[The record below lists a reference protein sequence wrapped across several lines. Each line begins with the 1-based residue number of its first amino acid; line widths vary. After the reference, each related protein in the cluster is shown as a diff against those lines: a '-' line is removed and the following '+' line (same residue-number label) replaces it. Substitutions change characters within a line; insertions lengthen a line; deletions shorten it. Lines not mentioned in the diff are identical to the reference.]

1 MYARVL
7 TMCGMNARR
16 PVFSVNAHGVHSDMR
31 VVLDTGARFIIA
43 SIQRRHSDMRVE
55 LGSALGSALDSALGL
70 GG

>member
-1 MYARVL
+1 M
-7 TMCGMNARR
+7 
-16 PVFSVNAHGVHSDMR
+16 NAHGVHSDMR